1 MEHSVCQIGDSKNGT
16 THSNL
21 PEAVY
26 SAKTVIAVAD
36 SKLAKTRNRNRNRE
50 VQFFLPRG
58 TFLMILPFKI
68 FRMYQKKVFSI
79 CYIWSRF
86 RKAGRVY
93 CGGARETH

>member
-50 VQFFLPRG
+50 VQFFLQRSSFLVIF
-58 TFLMILPFKI
+58 TFQNISYVPEKSLLNLLYMVKI
-68 FRMYQKKVFSI
+68 
-79 CYIWSRF
+79 
-86 RKAGRVY
+86 
-93 CGGARETH
+93 